1 MLSYDTVKQHPGKFL
16 SCTSLTPDEFT
27 DLLVAFTAAWNIYAQ
42 RTYVNSGGG
51 KPKLPR
57 LEDKLFF
64 ILYYYKVYP
73 IQTVMG
79 AVFDMSQSQV
89 SYWVGVLSPILQQSF
104 GYALC
109 LPETRQK
116 HVKEALEACDMYDF
130 IIDGTERERQRPGDP
145 DEQKAYYSGKNKT
158 YTYNNIL
165 IVDANTKTVA
175 YLSPTYEGTW
185 HDKAICDAEA
195 YVFPDNATLQKD
207 RGFQG
212 YEPQNVITYQPKKK
226 PRGEELPLI
235 DKLINRVLSS
245 SRITIEHVIC
255 GIKRLH
261 IVKDIYRNR
270 RDRLEDIIMEIACA
284 MHNFRHKHRSQE
296 ETIDMFAM
304 I

>member
-1 MLSYDTVKQHPGKFL
+1 VLSYDTIKQHPGKFL
-16 SCTSLTPDEFT
+16 SCTSFTPDEFT
-27 DLLVAFTAAWNIYAQ
+27 DLLVAFTAAWNVYAQ

-79 AVFDMSQSQV
+79 AVFGISQSQV
-89 SYWVGVLSPILQQSF
+89 SYWIGVLSPILRQSF
-104 GYALC
+104 DYTRC
-109 LPETRQK
+109 LPETRPQN
-116 HVKEALEACDMYDF
+116 VKDALEACDMRDF

-145 DEQKAYYSGKNKT
+145 REQKDHYSGKKKT

-165 IVDANTKTVA
+165 IADANTKMVV
-175 YLSPTYEGTW
+175 YLSSTYEGTQ
-185 HDKAICDAEA
+185 HDKAICDDEA
-195 YVFPDNATLQKD
+195 YIFPKNATLQKD

-212 YEPQNVITYQPKKK
+212 YEPEGVINYQPKKK
-226 PRGEELPLI
+226 PRGKELSII
-235 DKLINRVLSS
+235 DKFINRAISS
-245 SRITIEHVIC
+245 SRIVVEHVIC
-255 GIKRLH
+255 GVKRLH

-270 RDRLEDIIMEIACA
+270 RDGFEDIIMEIACE
-284 MHNFRHKHRSQE
+284 MHNFRCKHRSKE
-296 ETIDMFAM
+296 DKIDIFAM